1 MSASTAV
8 MDGNTAAAHIA
19 YRVNEV
25 CAIFPITPSSTM
37 AELADAWAAR
47 GIKNIWGQVPIVQA
61 MQSEGGAAGAVHGA
75 LQSGALTTT
84 FTASQGFL
92 LMLPNMYKIAGELS
106 CCVFHVAARA
116 LATQALSIFG
126 DHSDVMSA
134 RMTGFAMLA
143 AASVQ
148 EAHDLALVAQMATLE
163 ARVPVVFF
171 FDGFRTSHE
180 ENKIAI
186 IPDEQIRAAIDDDLV
201 RAHRARA
208 LTPERPVLRGTAH
221 NPDTFFQAREAANP
235 YYARVPEIVQRAM
248 DRVAA
253 LTGRPYRLFRYTGHP
268 EAERVLIVIGS
279 AFEVLDETAAW
290 LNAHGEKV
298 GVVHVALYRPW
309 DAERFRAVLPS
320 TVKKIAVLDR
330 TKEVGAPGEP
340 LYLDVLTTFAEALAA
355 GRIKAMPVIVGGRY
369 GLSSKDFD
377 PGMAKAVFDEL
388 KKPQPKHGF
397 TVGIN
402 DDVSHTSLTVDAH
415 FDIEPPEVVRALFFG
430 LGADGTVGANKNSTK
445 ILASDPNRHAQGYF
459 VYDSKKSGSYTI
471 SHLRFGPKPIRA
483 PYLLKSASFVG
494 IHKFDFLH
502 KLDTLAAAAP
512 GATVLINSPY
522 APDKVWNELPREAQ
536 QQIIDKQLKLHVI
549 DASSVASGLGLGSR
563 VNTILQT
570 CFFALSGVM
579 ARDKAIEAI
588 KRETERSYSRKG
600 KDIVQKN
607 FAAIDSA
614 LANLHEVDTTGRTVG
629 QRLRLTLVP
638 DSAPEFVR
646 NVIAPI
652 LALRGDTLPV
662 SAFPVDG
669 TYPTGTSRYEK
680 RNIADEV
687 PVWEPDLCIQC
698 GQCAIVCPHSVIRAK
713 FYDESRLAG
722 APSAFKAVPI
732 NARGYPDSRF
742 TLQVYVEDC
751 TGCGVCVENC
761 PAHSPTDVAVKAIN
775 MRDRLQ
781 HLEAGRESI
790 GFFETL
796 PWADRTRVNFANVR
810 GIQFLEPLF
819 EFSGACAGC
828 GETPYLKLLSQLF
841 GDRLQIANATGC
853 SSIYGANLPTTPWSP
868 NAEGRGPAW
877 SNSLFEDNAEF
888 GLGYRLA
895 IDAQTGQARALAQK
909 LAPRIGEDLVTA
921 VLQAPQVTE
930 SDFRV
935 QRQRVAALKTALA
948 GATDADAVNLLA
960 LADFLVRRSVW
971 IIGGDGW
978 AYDIDYGGLDHV
990 IATGKDV
997 NVLVLDTEVYSN
1009 TGGQASKA
1017 TPLGASAKFAAAGK
1031 TTPRKDLA
1039 MMAIAYGNVYVA
1051 QIAMGANNEQALVAM
1066 REAEAYSG
1074 PSLIL
1079 AYSQCIAHGIDMR
1092 HGMKQAARA
1101 VASGYWPLFRY
1112 DPTMRGRNMNPFRL
1126 DSPRPRIPLEEYR
1139 YNEVRFKSLAQTHPD
1154 AAKRMLEQAQRRA
1167 STSAT
1172 GCTRTWPHATA
1183 AASIHSGRTC
1193 HRESRHSLPRLAAR
1207 APDCRRRVSA
1217 HRHSR
1222 RHAASG
1228 RCRRGGGRDGLA
1240 LRGAD
1245 SRRGHGL
1252 CPLHGARI
1260 AQSAGGGHVFSRA
1273 RRLQRRGVRPSRD
1286 TPSRGGSPRDPG
1298 DRQPQ
1303 RHDDGRLDRTRA
1315 RPRAGRG
1322 RGARAQCLL
1331 AAGRS
1336 GRQRCRDGAPVSRH
1350 HPPGQIDRAHSD
1362 CRQACAVLHF
1372 DVAHGGRTGQGR
1384 RRRPG
1389 ALQPLLR
1396 A

>member
-1 MSASTAV
+1 MPPSTAV

-37 AELADAWAAR
+37 AELADAWAAK
-47 GIKNIWGQVPIVQA
+47 GIKNIWGQVPVVQQ

-92 LMLPNMYKIAGELS
+92 LMLPNMYKIAGELT

-143 AASVQ
+143 ASSVQ
-148 EAHDLALVAQMATLE
+148 ESHDLALVAQIATLE
-163 ARVPVVFF
+163 SRVPVCFF

-186 IPDEQIRAAIDDDLV
+186 IPDDQIRACIDDNLV

-235 YYARVPEIVQRAM
+235 YYARVPDIVQRAM

-253 LTGRPYRLFRYTGHP
+253 LTGRPNSLFRYTGHP
-268 EAERVLIVIGS
+268 DAERVVVVIGS
-279 AFEVLDETAAW
+279 AFEVLDETSAW
-290 LNAHGEKV
+290 LNGHNEKV

-309 DAERFRAVLPS
+309 DAQRFLAALPR

-330 TKEVGAPGEP
+330 TKEVGAPGDP
-340 LYLDVLTTFAEALAA
+340 LYLDVLTTFAEAFAA
-355 GRIKAMPVIVGGRY
+355 KRIEAMPVIVAGRY

-377 PGMAKAVFDEL
+377 PAMAKAVFDEL
-388 KKPQPKHGF
+388 KKPAPKHGF

-402 DDVSHTSLTVDAH
+402 DDVSHTSITHDDR
-415 FDIEPPEVVRALFFG
+415 FDIEPPEVVRALFYG
-430 LGADGTVGANKNSTK
+430 LGADGTVGANKNSTI
-445 ILASDPNRHAQGYF
+445 ILASAPDRYAQGYF

-471 SHLRFGPKPIRA
+471 SHLRFGPRPIRA
-483 PYLLKSASFVG
+483 PYLLKSANFVG
-494 IHKFDFLH
+494 IHKFDFLY
-502 KLDTLAAAAP
+502 KLDTLAPAAP
-512 GATVLINSPY
+512 GATVLINCPY
-522 APDKVWNELPREAQ
+522 PPDQVWNELPRETQ
-536 QQIIDKQLKLHVI
+536 QQILDKKLKLHVI
-549 DASSVASGLGLGSR
+549 DASRVASDLGLGSR

-579 ARDKAIEAI
+579 PRDAAIAAI
-588 KRETERSYSRKG
+588 KQATERTYAKKG
-600 KDIVQKN
+600 KEVVQKN
-607 FAAIDSA
+607 FKAIDNA
-614 LANLHEVDTTGRTVG
+614 LANLHEVDLTGRSIGKRV
-629 QRLRLTLVP
+629 RLKLVP
-638 DSAPEFVR
+638 DTAPEFVR
-646 NVIAPI
+646 NVTAPI

-662 SAFPVDG
+662 SALPVDG
-669 TYPTGTSRYEK
+669 TYPTGTARYEK
-680 RNIADEV
+680 RNIAEDV

-722 APSAFKAVPI
+722 APESFKAVPI

-761 PAHSPTDVAVKAIN
+761 PAHSPTDPAMRAIN
-775 MRDRLQ
+775 MRDRLE
-781 HLEAGRESI
+781 HVEAGRESVR
-790 GFFETL
+790 FFETL
-796 PWADRTRVNFANVR
+796 PWADRTHVNFANVR
-810 GIQFLEPLF
+810 GVQFLEPLF

-853 SSIYGANLPTTPWSP
+853 SSIYGASMPTTPWAA

-888 GLGYRLA
+888 GIGYRLA
-895 IDAQTGQARALAQK
+895 IDSQTGQARTLAQK
-909 LAPRIGEDLVTA
+909 LAPSIGQDLVTA
-921 VLQAPQVTE
+921 ILNAPQITE

-935 QRQRVAALKTALA
+935 QRQRVAALKAA
-948 GATDADAVNLLA
+948 IANATDADAVNLLA

-990 IATGKDV
+990 LASGKDV

-1017 TPLGASAKFAAAGK
+1017 TPLGASAKFAASGK

-1039 MMAIAYGNVYVA
+1039 MMAISYGNVYVA
-1051 QIAMGANNEQALVAM
+1051 QIAMGANNEQALLAM
-1066 REAEAYSG
+1066 REAEAHSG

-1079 AYSQCIAHGIDMR
+1079 AYSQCIAHGTDMR

-1112 DPTMRGRNMNPFRL
+1112 DPTMRMRQMNPFRL

-1139 YNEVRFKSLAQTHPD
+1139 YNEVRFKSLLQTHPD
-1154 AAKRMLEQAQRRA
+1154 SAKRMLAQAQRVLDERYRLYEDLA
-1167 STSAT
+1167 S
-1172 GCTRTWPHATA
+1172 
-1183 AASIHSGRTC
+1183 
-1193 HRESRHSLPRLAAR
+1193 
-1207 APDCRRRVSA
+1207 
-1217 HRHSR
+1217 
-1222 RHAASG
+1222 
-1228 RCRRGGGRDGLA
+1228 RDG
-1240 LRGAD
+1240 
-1245 SRRGHGL
+1245 SRFH
-1252 CPLHGARI
+1252 PLW
-1260 AQSAGGGHVFSRA
+1260 Q
-1273 RRLQRRGVRPSRD
+1273 
-1286 TPSRGGSPRDPG
+1286 
-1298 DRQPQ
+1298 
-1303 RHDDGRLDRTRA
+1303 
-1315 RPRAGRG
+1315 
-1322 RGARAQCLL
+1322 
-1331 AAGRS
+1331 
-1336 GRQRCRDGAPVSRH
+1336 
-1350 HPPGQIDRAHSD
+1350 
-1362 CRQACAVLHF
+1362 
-1372 DVAHGGRTGQGR
+1372 DV
-1384 RRRPG
+1384 
-1389 ALQPLLR
+1389 
-1396 A
+1396 